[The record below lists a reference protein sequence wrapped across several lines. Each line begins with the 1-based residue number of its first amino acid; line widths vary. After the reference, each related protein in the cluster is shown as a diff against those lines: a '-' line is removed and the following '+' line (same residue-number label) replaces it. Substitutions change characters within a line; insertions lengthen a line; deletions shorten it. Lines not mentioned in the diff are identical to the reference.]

1 MISAGAKQTLNT
13 DAQLKDAAVGSKDEQ
28 DVSTEET
35 ETLINN
41 VASSTDFEAVFRE
54 IMAQVKHA
62 EAEADADIKRTL
74 SNWYWPRVY
83 PAHEG
88 MSEVNG

>member
-1 MISAGAKQTLNT
+1 MNRPL
-13 DAQLKDAAVGSKDEQ
+13 
-28 DVSTEET
+28 TEET

-41 VASSTDFEAVFRE
+41 EASSTDFEAVFRE

-62 EAEADADIKRTL
+62 EAEAEDADIKRTL

-83 PAHEG
+83 PAHG
-88 MSEVNG
+88 GTMK